1 MKISWTSKW
10 IIFALVLLTAFLAQ
24 QKYRQ
29 YLLQAK
35 IEKEKVSLQKELQGL
50 EGRNSELQ
58 RTLGYLDSDT
68 YRELIAKQ
76 QLNLQK
82 NGELAYSFSENQAPP
97 DTGNAKQNASEQSNF
112 QKWANYFLNKS
123 KE

>member
-1 MKISWTSKW
+1 MKIAWTSKW
-10 IIFALVLLTAFLAQ
+10 VIFGLVILTIFFAE

-29 YLLQAK
+29 FRLQAK
-35 IEKEKVSLQKELQGL
+35 IETEKVSLQKELQGL

-68 YRELIAKQ
+68 YKELIAKQ

-97 DTGNAKQNASEQSNF
+97 DTGNAQQNLSGLSNF
-112 QKWANYFLNKS
+112 QKWANYFLNKP
-123 KE
+123 KQ